1 MTAYESPEER
11 RQRAGIIEVPLP
23 GKSAKKLNGGSHNG
37 AERRHGNGATRGQIE
52 GVDFRPEIE
61 VSQSRAGPVGTV
73 AGRAC
78 TGLCV
83 GFSLHDE

>member
-1 MTAYESPEER
+1 MTYESPEER

-37 AERRHGNGATRGQIE
+37 AERRHGNGASLAWFQ
-52 GVDFRPEIE
+52 
-61 VSQSRAGPVGTV
+61 SQTFQAGPVGTV

-78 TGLCV
+78 TGLCI
-83 GFSLHDE
+83 GFSVHYE